1 MDQTA
6 HLASVWMGLAKCPAA
21 TMVSPM
27 EQNQILIVE
36 GRDAQAVRQT
46 PSVMQTLIAKVV
58 FVRRVFVKHPDVMM
72 AF

>member
-1 MDQTA
+1 
-6 HLASVWMGLAKCPAA
+6 
-21 TMVSPM
+21 TMVSLM

-36 GRDAQAVRQT
+36 GRDARAVRQT

-58 FVRRVFVKHPDVMM
+58 FVRSVFVKHPDVMT